1 MPLAFDLALAIG
13 NEDAHYDWFLKFLV
27 FVGFLVVMV
36 CIALCR
42 LNEEEMDDL
51 MRNDGRNDSIDS
63 DYRNE
68 GLYDLQAVTG
78 STPNLGDNSIRSY
91 RNALWS
97 SGE

>member
-1 MPLAFDLALAIG
+1 MPIVFDLALAAG

-51 MRNDGRNDSIDS
+51 MRSDSIGS

-68 GLYDLQAVTG
+68 GLFDLEAMAG
-78 STPNLGDNSIRSY
+78 SSQNVGDNSLSSY

-97 SGE
+97 NGK

>member
-1 MPLAFDLALAIG
+1 MFDLALALG
-13 NEDAHYDWFLKFLV
+13 NQSDAYYDWFLKFLV

-51 MRNDGRNDSIDS
+51 MRNDSIVS
-63 DYRNE
+63 DERTE
-68 GLYDLQAVTG
+68 GLYDLEAVN
-78 STPNLGDNSIRSY
+78 SSSHNVRDNSLSSY

-97 SGE
+97 NGKY

>member
-1 MPLAFDLALAIG
+1 MLLIPIVFDLALAAG

-27 FVGFLVVMV
+27 FVGFLCVMV

-42 LNEEEMDDL
+42 LNEDETDDL
-51 MRNDGRNDSIDS
+51 VRNDSIGS

-68 GLYDLQAVTG
+68 GLYDLEAVA
-78 STPNLGDNSIRSY
+78 SSSNNMADNSLSSY

-97 SGE
+97 NG